1 MKYLGVAGAVA
12 LAVATG
18 ARAEMNNSE
27 AVVRAKFAAFN
38 RHSVPEI
45 VSLYA
50 PDAQINA
57 SNFCRV
63 RQGKDEVTRTYNDI
77 FALAPDATDE
87 VQETVTQGERVA
99 VRFIMHATIGGQLV
113 SVPLMNFFTV
123 RGGFIVRDEGLF
135 DTAGRK
141 CTA

>member
-1 MKYLGVAGAVA
+1 MKYLGVAAILA

-18 ARAEMNNSE
+18 ARAEVSDSE

-63 RQGKDEVTRTYNDI
+63 RRGKDEVARTYNDI

-87 VQETVTQGERVA
+87 VQETVTQGDRVA
-99 VRFIMHATIGGQLV
+99 VRFIMHATIGGRLV
-113 SVPLMNFFTV
+113 SLQLMNFFTV
-123 RGGFIVRDEGLF
+123 RGGLIVRDEGLF
-135 DTAGRK
+135 DTAGLK